1 MKINPNNV
9 ATMFTWK
16 YVLGV
21 LTSENVK
28 LVKFHSQ

>member
-9 ATMFTWK
+9 ASMFTWK
-16 YVLGV
+16 YVLDV